1 MLETLNTLSILH
13 KSIANILPIHGV
25 ADNGDDTYRVDYID
39 PPTPEQLDRVN
50 SIIES
55 WPLEKAKLEKLE
67 KVDQEWE
74 EVLEAGWTTPY
85 GWSLGI
91 DISDV
96 ALLNG
101 NFVLA
106 KEAASLGMTNPV
118 FVVDTTGE
126 SHEFNLNDLTMLML
140 QYGQARAV
148 LSSQDAAKRTVINNA
163 NTIEELENL

>member
-1 MLETLNTLSILH
+1 MLETLTTLH
-13 KSIANILPIHGV
+13 ESIANIVPIHGV
-25 ADNGDDTYRVDYID
+25 SNNGDGTYRVDYID
-39 PPTPEQLDRVN
+39 DPTQEQSDQVN

-67 KVDQEWE
+67 EVDEEWKTT
-74 EVLEAGWTTPY
+74 LEAGWQTPY
-85 GWSLGI
+85 GWSLGV
-91 DISDV
+91 DIADV

-118 FVVDTTGE
+118 FVVDRTGE
-126 SHEFNLNDLTMLML
+126 SHEFNLTDLTMLML

>member
-1 MLETLNTLSILH
+1 MLNSLQVLH
-13 KSIANILPIHGV
+13 ESIANILPIHGI
-25 ADNGDDTYRVDYID
+25 AENDDVTYRIDYVE
-39 PPTPEQLDRVN
+39 PPTPEQLDQVN

-55 WPLEKAKLEKLE
+55 WPLEKTKLEKLE
-67 KVDQEWE
+67 EVDAEWKTI
-74 EVLEAGWTTPY
+74 LEAGWQTPY

-91 DISDV
+91 DIADV

-106 KEAASLGMTNPV
+106 KEAAGMGITDPV

-126 SHEFNLNDLTMLML
+126 SHAFNLADLTALML

-148 LSSQDAAKRTVINNA
+148 LSSQDAAKRTAINNA
-163 NTIEELENL
+163 NTIEELDNL

>member
-1 MLETLNTLSILH
+1 MLETLTTLH
-13 KSIANILPIHGV
+13 ESIANIVPIHGV
-25 ADNGDDTYRVDYID
+25 ADNGDGTYRIDYVE
-39 PPTPEQLDRVN
+39 PPTQEQLDQVN
-50 SIIES
+50 SVIES

-67 KVDQEWE
+67 EVDEEWKTI
-74 EVLEAGWTTPY
+74 LEAGWQTPY

-91 DISDV
+91 DIADV

-106 KEAASLGMTNPV
+106 KEAAGMGITDPV

-126 SHEFNLNDLTMLML
+126 SHAFNLADLTGLML

-148 LSSQDAAKRTVINNA
+148 LSSQDAAKRTAIKNCTTIDQLNN
-163 NTIEELENL
+163 L

>member
-1 MLETLNTLSILH
+1 MLETLTTLH
-13 KSIANILPIHGV
+13 ESIANIVPIHGV
-25 ADNGDDTYRVDYID
+25 SNNGDGTYRVDYID
-39 PPTPEQLDRVN
+39 DPTQEQSDQVN

-67 KVDQEWE
+67 EVDEEWKTT
-74 EVLEAGWTTPY
+74 LEAGWQTPY
-85 GWSLGI
+85 GWSLGV
-91 DISDV
+91 DIADV

-118 FVVDTTGE
+118 FVVDRTGE

>member
-1 MLETLNTLSILH
+1 MLETLTTLH
-13 KSIANILPIHGV
+13 ESIANIVSIHGV
-25 ADNGDDTYRVDYID
+25 DDNGDGTYRIDYIE
-39 PPTPEQLDRVN
+39 PPTPEQLDQVN
-50 SIIES
+50 SVIES

-67 KVDQEWE
+67 EVDEEWKTI
-74 EVLEAGWTTPY
+74 LEAGWQTPY

-91 DISDV
+91 DIADV

-106 KEAASLGMTNPV
+106 KEAAGMGITDPV

-126 SHEFNLNDLTMLML
+126 SHAFNLTDLTALML

-148 LSSQDAAKRTVINNA
+148 LSSQDAAKRTAINNA
-163 NTIEELENL
+163 NTIEELDNL

>member
-1 MLETLNTLSILH
+1 MLNSLQVLH
-13 KSIANILPIHGV
+13 ESIANILPIHGI
-25 ADNGDDTYRVDYID
+25 AENDDDTYRIDYVE
-39 PPTPEQLDRVN
+39 PPTPEQLDQVN

-55 WPLEKAKLEKLE
+55 WPLEKTKLEKLE
-67 KVDQEWE
+67 EVDAEWKTI
-74 EVLEAGWTTPY
+74 LEAGWQTPY

-91 DISDV
+91 DIADV

-106 KEAASLGMTNPV
+106 KEAAGMGITDPV

-126 SHEFNLNDLTMLML
+126 SHAFNLADLTALML

-148 LSSQDAAKRTVINNA
+148 LSSQDAAKRTAINNA
-163 NTIEELENL
+163 NTIEELDNL

>member
-1 MLETLNTLSILH
+1 MLETLTTLH
-13 KSIANILPIHGV
+13 ESIANIVSIHGV
-25 ADNGDDTYRVDYID
+25 ADNGDGTYRIDYIE
-39 PPTPEQLDRVN
+39 PPTPEQLDQVN
-50 SIIES
+50 SVIES

-67 KVDQEWE
+67 EVDEEWKTI
-74 EVLEAGWTTPY
+74 LEAGWQTPY

-91 DISDV
+91 DIADV

-106 KEAASLGMTNPV
+106 KEAAGMGITDPV

-126 SHEFNLNDLTMLML
+126 SHAFNLTDLTALML

-148 LSSQDAAKRTVINNA
+148 LSSQDAAKRTAINNA
-163 NTIEELENL
+163 NTIEELDNL

>member
-1 MLETLNTLSILH
+1 MLNSLQVLH
-13 KSIANILPIHGV
+13 ESIANILSSHGI
-25 ADNGDDTYRVDYID
+25 AENDDGTYRIDYVE
-39 PPTPEQLDRVN
+39 PPTPEQLDQVN

-55 WPLEKAKLEKLE
+55 WPLEKTKLEKLE
-67 KVDQEWE
+67 EVDAEWKTI
-74 EVLEAGWTTPY
+74 LEAGWQTPY

-91 DISDV
+91 DIADV

-106 KEAASLGMTNPV
+106 KEAAGMGITDPV

-126 SHEFNLNDLTMLML
+126 SHAFNLADLTALML

-148 LSSQDAAKRTVINNA
+148 LSSQDAAKRTAINNA
-163 NTIEELENL
+163 NTIEELDNL

>member
-1 MLETLNTLSILH
+1 MLETLHELIDKTVR
-13 KSIANILPIHGV
+13 IHGV
-25 ADNGDDTYRVDYID
+25 ADNGDGTYRVDYID
-39 PPTPEQLDRVN
+39 DPTQEQLDQVN

-67 KVDQEWE
+67 EVDEEWKTI
-74 EVLEAGWTTPY
+74 LEAGWETSY

-106 KEAASLGMTNPV
+106 KEAASLGITDPV
-118 FVVDTTGE
+118 FVIDTTGQ
-126 SHEFNLNDLTMLML
+126 SHAFNLADLTSLML
-140 QYGQARAV
+140 P
-148 LSSQDAAKRTVINNA
+148 D
-163 NTIEELENL
+163 

>member
-1 MLETLNTLSILH
+1 MLETLTILH
-13 KSIANILPIHGV
+13 ESIDNIVPIHGV

-39 PPTPEQLDRVN
+39 PPTPEQLDQVN

-67 KVDQEWE
+67 EVDEEWE
-74 EVLEAGWTTPY
+74 TILKTGWETSY

-106 KEAASLGMTNPV
+106 KEAAGMGITDPV
-118 FVVDTTGE
+118 FVVSTTGE
-126 SHEFNLNDLTMLML
+126 SHAFNLTDLTMLML
-140 QYGQARAV
+140 QYGQARAT
-148 LSSQDAAKRTVINNA
+148 LSSQDSAKRTAIKNCT
-163 NTIEELENL
+163 TIEQLNNL

>member
-1 MLETLNTLSILH
+1 MLETLTTLH
-13 KSIANILPIHGV
+13 ESIANIVPIHGV
-25 ADNGDDTYRVDYID
+25 ADNGDGTYRIDYIE
-39 PPTPEQLDRVN
+39 PPTPEQLDQVN
-50 SIIES
+50 SVIES
-55 WPLEKAKLEKLE
+55 WPLEKAKLEKLKE
-67 KVDQEWE
+67 VDEEWKTI
-74 EVLEAGWTTPY
+74 LEAGWQTPY

-106 KEAASLGMTNPV
+106 KEAAGMGITDPV

-126 SHEFNLNDLTMLML
+126 SHAFNLTDLTALML

-148 LSSQDAAKRTVINNA
+148 LSSQDAAKRTAINNA
-163 NTIEELENL
+163 NTIEELDNL

>member
-1 MLETLNTLSILH
+1 MLETLTTLH
-13 KSIANILPIHGV
+13 ESIANIVPIHGV
-25 ADNGDDTYRVDYID
+25 ADNGDGTYRIDYIE
-39 PPTPEQLDRVN
+39 PPTPEQLDQVN
-50 SIIES
+50 SVIES

-67 KVDQEWE
+67 EVDEEWKTI
-74 EVLEAGWTTPY
+74 LEAGWQTPY

-106 KEAASLGMTNPV
+106 KEAAGMGITDPV

-126 SHEFNLNDLTMLML
+126 SHAFNLTDLTALML

-148 LSSQDAAKRTVINNA
+148 LSSQDAAKRTAINNA
-163 NTIEELENL
+163 NTIEELDNL

>member
-1 MLETLNTLSILH
+1 MLETLTTLQE
-13 KSIANILPIHGV
+13 SIANILPIHGV
-25 ADNGDDTYRVDYID
+25 ADNGDGTYRVDYID
-39 PPTPEQLDRVN
+39 PPTPEQLDQVN
-50 SIIES
+50 SVIES
-55 WPLEKAKLEKLE
+55 WPLEKTKLEKLE

-126 SHEFNLNDLTMLML
+126 SHEFNLTDLTMLML

-148 LSSQDAAKRTVINNA
+148 LSSQDAAKRTTINNA